1 MKEIKLYHKVWVM
14 LPVLLLLLGL
24 TIVFLI
30 PITKGLNQRFWILN
44 WFMLLL
50 SGGTFLW
57 GLSVIIRERVLHI
70 PPIIITDDKLIVGKK
85 EYNFADIHHF
95 DLIYFSQTTNIRIHY
110 KPDVEAKKKSE
121 AKGMD
126 RIGRKI
132 NRIFT
137 GAEDCIQVAN
147 LTMKPEQLCNLLN
160 KRLKQRLAPQPL

>member
-1 MKEIKLYHKVWVM
+1 MKEIKLYHKVCVIVPW
-14 LPVLLLLLGL
+14 LLIMLGL

-30 PITKGLNQRFWILN
+30 PITKGLNQRFWIWN
-44 WFMLLL
+44 WGMLLF
-50 SGGTFLW
+50 SGAVFLW

-132 NRIFT
+132 NRIIM

-147 LTMKPEQLCNLLN
+147 LTMKPEKLCNLLN
-160 KRLKQRLAPQPL
+160 KRVKQRLVSQQP

>member
-1 MKEIKLYHKVWVM
+1 MEEIKLYHKVWVI
-14 LPVLLLLLGL
+14 LPWLLLMLGF

-30 PITKGLNQRFWILN
+30 PITKGLNARFWIWN
-44 WFMLLL
+44 WSLLLL
-50 SGGTFLW
+50 SGATFLW
-57 GLSVIIRERVLHI
+57 GLSVLIRERVLHI

-95 DLIYFSQTTNIRIHY
+95 DLIYFSKTTNIRIHY
-110 KPDVEAKKKSE
+110 KPDVEAKKKKSE

-132 NRIFT
+132 NRIIM

-147 LTMKPEQLCNLLN
+147 LTMKPEKLCNLLN
-160 KRLKQRLAPQPL
+160 KRLKK

>member
-44 WFMLLL
+44 WFMLLF
-50 SGGTFLW
+50 SGAVFLW

-70 PPIIITDDKLIVGKK
+70 PPIIITEDKVIVGKK
-85 EYNFADIHHF
+85 EYHFADIHHF
-95 DLIYFSQTTNIRIHY
+95 DLVYFSQTTNIRIHY
-110 KPDVEAKKKSE
+110 KPDVEAKKRSE
-121 AKGMD
+121 AKGID

-132 NRIFT
+132 NRIIM

-160 KRLKQRLAPQPL
+160 KRVKLRHMTQQS

>member
-70 PPIIITDDKLIVGKK
+70 PPIIITEDKVIVGKK
-85 EYNFADIHHF
+85 EYHFADIHHF
-95 DLIYFSQTTNIRIHY
+95 DLIYFSKSDVIRIHY
-110 KPDVEAKKKSE
+110 KPDVDAKKRSE
-121 AKGMD
+121 AKGID

>member
-1 MKEIKLYHKVWVM
+1 MKEIKLYHKVWVI
-14 LPVLLLLLGL
+14 LPILLLLLGL

-57 GLSVIIRERVLHI
+57 GLSVIIREQVLHI
-70 PPIIITDDKLIVGKK
+70 PPIIITDAKLIVGKK
-85 EYNFADIHHF
+85 EYFFVDIHYF
-95 DLIYFSQTTNIRIHY
+95 DLVYFSQTTNIRIHY
-110 KPDVEAKKKSE
+110 KPDVEAKKRIK

-126 RIGRKI
+126 RISRKI
-132 NRIFT
+132 NRIIM

-160 KRLKQRLAPQPL
+160 KRVKQRLVSQQP

>member
-1 MKEIKLYHKVWVM
+1 MEEIKLYHKVWM
-14 LPVLLLLLGL
+14 ALPPLLILLGF

-30 PITKGLNQRFWILN
+30 SITKGLNQRFWIWN
-44 WFMLLL
+44 WSLLLL
-50 SGGTFLW
+50 SGGFFLW
-57 GLSVIIRERVLHI
+57 GLSVLIRERVLHI

-85 EYNFADIHHF
+85 EYHFADIHHF

-110 KPDVEAKKKSE
+110 KPDVEAKKRSE
-121 AKGMD
+121 AKGID

-160 KRLKQRLAPQPL
+160 KRVKQRLVSQQP

>member
-30 PITKGLNQRFWILN
+30 PITKGLNQRFWIWN
-44 WFMLLL
+44 WGMLLF
-50 SGGTFLW
+50 SGAVFLW

-70 PPIIITDDKLIVGKK
+70 PPIIITDEKLIVGKK
-85 EYNFADIHHF
+85 EYHFADIHHF
-95 DLIYFSQTTNIRIHY
+95 DLIYFSQTTDIRIHY
-110 KPDVEAKKKSE
+110 NPDVEAKKKSE
-121 AKGMD
+121 AKGID
-126 RIGRKI
+126 RISRKI

-160 KRLKQRLAPQPL
+160 KRLKLRHMTQQS

>member
-1 MKEIKLYHKVWVM
+1 MEEIKLYHKVWVA
-14 LPVLLLLLGL
+14 LPWLLLMLGF

-30 PITKGLNQRFWILN
+30 PLSQGKGPLFWNCSL
-44 WFMLLL
+44 LLL

-57 GLSVIIRERVLHI
+57 GLSVLIRERVLHI
-70 PPIIITDDKLIVGKK
+70 PPIIIKEDKVIVGKK

-95 DLIYFSQTTNIRIHY
+95 DLIYFSKSDVIRIHY

-132 NRIFT
+132 NRILM
-137 GAEDCIQVAN
+137 GAEDCIQVTN
-147 LTMKPEQLCNLLN
+147 LTMKPEKLCHLLN
-160 KRLKQRLAPQPL
+160 KRLKK

>member
-1 MKEIKLYHKVWVM
+1 MEEIKLYHKVWM
-14 LPVLLLLLGL
+14 ALPPLLILLGF

-30 PITKGLNQRFWILN
+30 SITKGLNQRFWIWDWSL
-44 WFMLLL
+44 LLL

-57 GLSVIIRERVLHI
+57 GLSVLIRERVLHI

-110 KPDVEAKKKSE
+110 MPDVEAKKKSE
-121 AKGMD
+121 AKGME

-132 NRIFT
+132 NRIIM

-147 LTMKPEQLCNLLN
+147 LTMTPEKLCNLLN
-160 KRLKQRLAPQPL
+160 KRLK

>member
-1 MKEIKLYHKVWVM
+1 MEEIKLYHKVWVI
-14 LPVLLLLLGL
+14 LPWLLLMLGF

-30 PITKGLNQRFWILN
+30 PITKGLNARFWIWN
-44 WFMLLL
+44 WSLLLL
-50 SGGTFLW
+50 SGATFLW
-57 GLSVIIRERVLHI
+57 GLSVLIRERVLHI

-95 DLIYFSQTTNIRIHY
+95 DLIYFSKTTNIRIHY
-110 KPDVEAKKKSE
+110 KPDVEAKKKKKSE

-132 NRIFT
+132 NRIIM

-147 LTMKPEQLCNLLN
+147 LTMKPEKLCNLLN
-160 KRLKQRLAPQPL
+160 KRLKK

>member
-1 MKEIKLYHKVWVM
+1 MEEIKLYHKVWVI
-14 LPVLLLLLGL
+14 LPWLLLMLGF

-30 PITKGLNQRFWILN
+30 PITKGLNARFWIWN
-44 WFMLLL
+44 WSLLLL
-50 SGGTFLW
+50 SGATFLW
-57 GLSVIIRERVLHI
+57 GLSVLIHERVLHI

-95 DLIYFSQTTNIRIHY
+95 DLIYFSRTTNIRIHY

-132 NRIFT
+132 NRIIM

-147 LTMKPEQLCNLLN
+147 LTMKPEKLCNLPN
-160 KRLKQRLAPQPL
+160 KRLKK

>member
-1 MKEIKLYHKVWVM
+1 MEEIKLYHKVWM
-14 LPVLLLLLGL
+14 ALPPLLILLGL
-24 TIVFLI
+24 SIVAIVPLSQGKGPLFWNCFL
-30 PITKGLNQRFWILN
+30 
-44 WFMLLL
+44 LLL

-57 GLSVIIRERVLHI
+57 GLSVLIRERVLHKHA
-70 PPIIITDDKLIVGKK
+70 IIITDDKLIVGKK

-95 DLIYFSQTTNIRIHY
+95 DLIYFSKSDVIRIHY

-126 RIGRKI
+126 RIVRKI
-132 NRIFT
+132 NRILM

-160 KRLKQRLAPQPL
+160 KRLKHIALR

>member
-1 MKEIKLYHKVWVM
+1 MEEIKLYHKVWM
-14 LPVLLLLLGL
+14 ALPPLLILLGF

-30 PITKGLNQRFWILN
+30 SITKGLNQRFWIWDWSL
-44 WFMLLL
+44 LLL

-57 GLSVIIRERVLHI
+57 GLSVLIRERVLHT

-95 DLIYFSQTTNIRIHY
+95 DLIYFSRTTNIRIHY
-110 KPDVEAKKKSE
+110 MPDVEAKKKSE
-121 AKGMD
+121 AKGME

-132 NRIFT
+132 NRIIM

-147 LTMKPEQLCNLLN
+147 LTMTPEKLCNLLN
-160 KRLKQRLAPQPL
+160 KRLK